1 MDRSTTKSK
10 VNTCLTTL
18 LEVGLES
25 AQYAL
30 ALKVGLGQ
38 G

>member
-1 MDRSTTKSK
+1 VDRSTTESK
-10 VNTCLTTL
+10 ISACLTTL

-25 AQYAL
+25 AQYEL
-30 ALKVGLGQ
+30 FLKVGLGQ